1 MICVT
6 LIYVMP
12 AKLQEKNALLKI
24 NHPVLTVAG
33 FKRALEFSFTFKDA
47 GIQQTRVVLVCFLCP
62 NGVRSV
68 V

>member
-1 MICVT
+1 
-6 LIYVMP
+6 MP

-47 GIQQTRVVLVCFLCP
+47 GIQQNESGLGVLSL
-62 NGVRSV
+62 SK
-68 V
+68 

>member
-47 GIQQTRVVLVCFLCP
+47 GIQQNESSPGVLSLSKWC
-62 NGVRSV
+62 S
-68 V
+68 

>member
-1 MICVT
+1 MLHAVT

-47 GIQQTRVVLVCFLCP
+47 GIQQNESGLGVLSL
-62 NGVRSV
+62 SK
-68 V
+68 